1 MLRFVVKL
9 FTSLGL
15 KSKKIPK
22 IYVLSLKGVAM
33 EKLIV
38 NVGDIVVTN
47 FVGYQHWSIVSRICP
62 QGDPLL
68 ISATDR
74 NGTVE
79 EESWETVTQGKKTYV
94 ADVSKSYN
102 VQKTLDNARSQIGK
116 WNYSIA
122 TNNCEHFVKWSSGI
136 NVTSTQVVAGVGGAV
151 VGALIINEICENPKL
166 IQFLGGSIAIA
177 GLAILLTRPK
187 KKN

>member
-1 MLRFVVKL
+1 VVKL
-9 FTSLGL
+9 ITALGL
-15 KSKKIPK
+15 ESKKLPK
-22 IYVLSLKGVAM
+22 IYVLSLKGVTM
-33 EKLIV
+33 EKLKV
-38 NVGDIVVTN
+38 NVGDIIVTN
-47 FVGYQHWSIVSRICP
+47 FIGYQHWSIVSDRICP
-62 QGDPLL
+62 QGVPLL
-68 ISATDR
+68 ISAPDR
-74 NGTVE
+74 NGTVK
-79 EESWETVTQGKKTYV
+79 EESWDVVTQGKKTYV

-151 VGALIINEICENPKL
+151 ASALIINKICENPKL
-166 IQFLGGSIAIA
+166 IQVLGASIAIA